1 MSSSFRNETLIS
13 STLCSKQIEGR
24 TICALGD
31 AAAWPIQ
38 GLMRHFRPLVEQ
50 RIADFRA
57 ANGGVAF
64 GGKLVRDLDDDLAV
78 PDNLGA
84 RLPEVGAPISQ
95 QPSA

>member
-1 MSSSFRNETLIS
+1 MFF
-13 STLCSKQIEGR
+13 LCSKQIEGR

-57 ANGGVAF
+57 ANGPVAF
-64 GGKLVRDLDDDLAV
+64 GGKMVRDFDEKLAI

-84 RLPEVGAPISQ
+84 RLPEVGAP
-95 QPSA
+95 